1 MLSYVHVYQL
11 SLHEMKQLSLVVDPT
26 CFDGFILLFIG
37 NKVRVR
43 MEDIWAERGR
53 MRKSGVTYNSNKGA

>member
-1 MLSYVHVYQL
+1 
-11 SLHEMKQLSLVVDPT
+11 MKQLSLVVDPT